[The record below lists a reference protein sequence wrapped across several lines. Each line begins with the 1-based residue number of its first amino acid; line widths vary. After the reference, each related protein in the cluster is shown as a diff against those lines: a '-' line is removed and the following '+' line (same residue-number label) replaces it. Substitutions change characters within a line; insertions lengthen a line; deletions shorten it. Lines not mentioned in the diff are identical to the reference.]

1 MRIISN
7 LKRSL
12 AKQTLPE
19 FRLLLSGRVRAVRCL
34 ASGGFLHS
42 SPAMQTAVQ
51 VRFVMVKMPAE
62 QSPVSMSREAYQ
74 SACGSGFLP
83 SIGSGLRTPCSRLL
97 PYDLDALTRP

>member
-1 MRIISN
+1 
-7 LKRSL
+7 
-12 AKQTLPE
+12 
-19 FRLLLSGRVRAVRCL
+19 
-34 ASGGFLHS
+34 
-42 SPAMQTAVQ
+42 MQTAVQ

-97 PYDLDALTRP
+97 PYDLDALTRPRNRTREEFSSALRAFTAKQNSPPVRCSTALRP